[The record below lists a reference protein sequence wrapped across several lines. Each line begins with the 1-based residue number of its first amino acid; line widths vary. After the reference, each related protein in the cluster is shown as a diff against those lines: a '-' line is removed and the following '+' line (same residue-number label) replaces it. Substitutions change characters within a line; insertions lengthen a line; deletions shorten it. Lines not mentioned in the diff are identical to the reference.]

1 MNYIKA
7 ILICL
12 MTYWATP
19 ALSQQNF
26 FNVPSS
32 DITPGKA
39 LFVQQQFNLAAS
51 SIQSS
56 TTMCVGLGHDY
67 EVGLNVI
74 GVTYDF
80 KNQLTTNINTAPFS
94 PMYAFNAQKKV
105 ELSEHWKM
113 GIGGQFGT
121 NQAFNGGSYV
131 FTNAIYKDEKTGTKL
146 VAGLYRSSDGYFG
159 PETRNFSENTDF
171 KKLGIQMGIEK
182 NLWNERLL
190 FQADFISGR
199 HALGELVVGGAYYVS
214 KHMVLSAGYQIP
226 TFQSKSIDAVVV
238 EFTWV
243 P

>member
-1 MNYIKA
+1 
-7 ILICL
+7 